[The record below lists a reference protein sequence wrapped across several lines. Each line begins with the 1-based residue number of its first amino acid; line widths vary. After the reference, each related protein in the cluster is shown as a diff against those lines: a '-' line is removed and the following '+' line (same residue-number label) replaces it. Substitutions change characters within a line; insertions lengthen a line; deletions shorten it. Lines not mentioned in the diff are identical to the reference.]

1 LDKGAGLIVSR
12 AVNAAVRR
20 YYLRFAIAMGVYVFA
35 LVGAIAALRFVPP
48 GGALRFPLALAPAI
62 PLVGVIVALGR
73 YLVEEDD
80 EFRRTLL
87 VQSML
92 WALGGTLV
100 VTTVWG
106 FLQEWASVPRLPLYL
121 VFPIFCIGMAIAQP
135 FLFRRYR

>member
-1 LDKGAGLIVSR
+1 MPARLSPP
-12 AVNAAVRR
+12 VRR

-35 LVGAIAALRFVPP
+35 LAGAIALLRVVPP
-48 GGALRFPLALAPAI
+48 GSALRYPLGVAPAI
-62 PLVGVIVALGR
+62 PLLGVIVAVGR

-80 EFRRTLL
+80 EFRRMLL

-92 WALGGTLV
+92 WGLGGTLA

-106 FLQEWASVPRLPLYL
+106 FLEEWTSVPRLPLYL
-121 VFPIFCIGMAIAQP
+121 VFPMFCVAIAIAQP